1 MNGLVKRLIA
11 DAAHEWDLP
20 QKTILAIVCLPSIL
34 ALSGVAA
41 ALMGKDAY
49 KWFTGEDGFAENMQ
63 VLFLVLAFVL
73 SLTIVRQLWKT
84 RDKGIA
90 LLYLGVSMALFFLIG
105 EEISWG
111 QRIFG
116 WETPESI
123 KAISKQPE
131 TNIHNIYGVWDLF
144 KWMQLLVGAYGT
156 LLPLLFLRWPVV
168 ARYRK
173 TLSLLVPHYVL
184 IPYFLFLFV
193 WRIYRNLFEPPKK
206 YYFVIWE
213 FNEVLELILYVG
225 VVLFMIFQLRQ
236 TRQTEVPSPAR
247 S

>member
-1 MNGLVKRLIA
+1 MNGLVKKLIA
-11 DAAHEWDLP
+11 DAAQEWDLS
-20 QKTILAIVCLPSIL
+20 QKMILAIVCLPSIL
-34 ALSGVAA
+34 VLSGAVA

-63 VLFLVLAFVL
+63 VLFLAVAFL
-73 SLTIVRQLWKT
+73 LTLTVVRRLWK
-84 RDKGIA
+84 RGDKGMA
-90 LLYLGVSMALFFLIG
+90 CLYLGVSLGLFFVIG

-116 WETPESI
+116 WETPESL
-123 KAISKQPE
+123 KAINKQAE
-131 TNIHNIYGVWDLF
+131 TNIHNIYGVWELVT
-144 KWMQLLVGAYGT
+144 WMQLLVGAYGT

-236 TRQTEVPSPAR
+236 TRQSEVPSPAR